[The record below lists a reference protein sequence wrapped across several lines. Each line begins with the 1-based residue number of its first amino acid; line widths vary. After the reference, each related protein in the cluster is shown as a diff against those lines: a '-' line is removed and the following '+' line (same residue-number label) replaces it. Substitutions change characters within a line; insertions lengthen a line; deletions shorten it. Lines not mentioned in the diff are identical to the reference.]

1 MLEWY
6 NKIKNYIERN
16 EPRMVNLYIRK
27 HEINVNECTTDTI
40 RKWILNAKEVMKKA
54 EKLKKNDIRRYFE
67 C

>member
-1 MLEWY
+1 
-6 NKIKNYIERN
+6 
-16 EPRMVNLYIRK
+16 MVNLYIRK